1 MGRKRIKPEI
11 TTNNVDKLCNL
22 VNEKYNLKP
31 NSIGSIEYHSDM
43 CESAIVYGNRY
54 RDDIDKELT
63 RGEELFY
70 QGDYKLALNTV
81 VNAINSVEEGFANKI
96 NQYRS
101 E

>member
-43 CESAIVYGNRY
+43 CESAIVQ
-54 RDDIDKELT
+54 IC
-63 RGEELFY
+63 
-70 QGDYKLALNTV
+70 
-81 VNAINSVEEGFANKI
+81 
-96 NQYRS
+96 NQYRGHRQLICGP
-101 E
+101 EPILKTYLRNILEDKTVLNFWAI